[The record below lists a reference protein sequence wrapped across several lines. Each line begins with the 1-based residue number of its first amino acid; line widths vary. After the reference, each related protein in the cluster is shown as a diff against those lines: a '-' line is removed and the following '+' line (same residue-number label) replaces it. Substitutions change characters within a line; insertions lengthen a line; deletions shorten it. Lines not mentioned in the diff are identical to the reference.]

1 MNVQG
6 ETLENQITYWK
17 EELAG
22 APTKLELPA
31 DKPRPALQSFR
42 GGREIFEL
50 PKELLEKLKSI
61 GNQEQATLFMILVA
75 AFMALLHRY
84 SGQDDIL
91 VGTPVEIE
99 SLIGSVFNTVVLRSL
114 FTDNLNFRTLLQ
126 QVQERVVG
134 AYAHS
139 DLPFE
144 QIVAELAP
152 ERDPSHTP
160 IFQVMFAFRDA
171 EGTSKAPGSRG
182 TEASTS
188 KLDLTLSISE
198 TENGGLVEYNADLF
212 EAATIKR
219 LCAHYGTLLEAI
231 ARDPD
236 QSVSTLPILSE
247 RERNQILYEWN
258 DTRTECPNACA
269 HELFEQ
275 QVARHPDTIAVIFGQ
290 QQLSYREV
298 NERANQV
305 AHYLRKRGVR
315 PEVLVG
321 VCLERGPE
329 MLIALLGIW
338 KAGGAY
344 VPLDPAY
351 PQERLSFM
359 LRDAAAK
366 FLLTDS
372 RHMNL
377 FPSAKDKTMCLDSDW
392 PVIAKES
399 ASNPGLVAGP
409 ENLAYVMYTSGSTGE
424 PKGVMVLHGGLTNY
438 LCWAAKAYSA
448 KDGEPVPVHTSISF
462 DLTVTSLYTPLV
474 SGGRVEILPED
485 IGGQNLVAALRQG
498 KDRSLVKITP
508 AHLALLSQQLGPE
521 EVAGRTKLFVIGG
534 ENLLAESLLPWR
546 ESVPATRLINEYGPT
561 EAVVGCCAYE
571 VRPDDPRSGS
581 VPIGRPIANTQL
593 YILDRYLNP
602 VPPGVV
608 GELYIG
614 GAGVARGYLNRP
626 ELTREKFI
634 ADRFSGVSGARLYK
648 TGDLAR
654 YRMDGTLEYL
664 ARLDDQ
670 VKVRGYRIEL
680 GEIEATLAAHPGV
693 KSCAVLAREDTPG
706 NKQSVGYV
714 VPQGEELPTVET
726 LRQYLR
732 GKLPEYMVPSQFVFL
747 DSMPLTLNGKI
758 DRKALPAPTRENV
771 PRNRKFVAPS
781 TDTER
786 ALEAIYSG
794 LLKVERVGIHDDFFD
809 LGGHSLMAIKAVS
822 KIRDVFGV
830 ELPLATLLEA
840 PTIAELSKILRKE
853 NWVPSWS
860 SLVPMR
866 QGGSKPTLYLIHA
879 HGGNVL
885 EYQPL
890 VNAMEA
896 DQPVFAFQ
904 ARGLDG
910 HITKNQTLEEMAA
923 HYIEELR
930 NFQPQGPYYLGGFC
944 LGGLLALEAAQQLRA
959 AGQEVA
965 LVIMIQSR
973 HPEASGF
980 KPDVSIFRQW
990 WYRATTRIKLEW
1002 ENRSYR
1008 GSGYIAERW
1017 RRTWDVGLA
1026 RVAITLDN
1034 LTSKHPADP
1043 SKLPLMYT
1051 FEALRIE
1058 LMKAMLKYVPRPY
1071 VGDVLLFRASKQL
1084 PGLIA
1089 DEYLGWK
1096 RVLNGNLDVCEVP
1109 GRQQNLLLGPNV
1121 LQLAKELSARLNTA
1135 QQRSHDGQGKRTASS
1150 DVRGVIVS

>member
-126 QVQERVVG
+126 QVRERVVG
-134 AYAHS
+134 AYAPS
-139 DLPFE
+139 DLPLE
-144 QIVAELAP
+144 QIVVKLAP

-160 IFQVMFAFRDA
+160 IFEVMFAFRDA
-171 EGTSKAPGSRG
+171 EGASKAPSSRALK
-182 TEASTS
+182 TSTS
-188 KLDLTLSISE
+188 KFDLTLSISE
-198 TENGGLVEYNADLF
+198 TENGLNGLMEYNTDLF

-219 LCAHYGTLLEAI
+219 LCRHYGTLLEAI

-236 QSVSTLPILSE
+236 QSISTLPLLSE

-258 DTRTECPNACA
+258 DTRTEYPKAGV

-275 QVARHPDTIAVIFGQ
+275 QVARHPDAIAVVFGR

-298 NERANQV
+298 NERANQA
-305 AHYLRKRGVR
+305 AHFLRKQGVK

-344 VPLDPAY
+344 VPLDPAH
-351 PQERLSFM
+351 PKERLSFM
-359 LRDAAAK
+359 LRDAGAK

-377 FPSAKDKTMCLDSDW
+377 FPSAKENTICVDSDR
-392 PVIAKES
+392 PAIAKES
-399 ASNPGLVAGP
+399 TSNLGPAASPL
-409 ENLAYVMYTSGSTGE
+409 NLAYVMYTSGSTGE
-424 PKGVMVLHGGLTNY
+424 PKGVMVLHGGLSNY
-438 LCWAAKAYSA
+438 LCWAGKADSA
-448 KDGEPVPVHTSISF
+448 ARGGPVPVHTSISF

-508 AHLALLSQQLGPE
+508 AHLALLSQQLGPGE
-521 EVAGRTKLFVIGG
+521 GAGRSEAFVIGG

-608 GELYIG
+608 GE
-614 GAGVARGYLNRP
+614 R
-626 ELTREKFI
+626 
-634 ADRFSGVSGARLYK
+634 
-648 TGDLAR
+648 
-654 YRMDGTLEYL
+654 
-664 ARLDDQ
+664 
-670 VKVRGYRIEL
+670 
-680 GEIEATLAAHPGV
+680 
-693 KSCAVLAREDTPG
+693 
-706 NKQSVGYV
+706 
-714 VPQGEELPTVET
+714 
-726 LRQYLR
+726 
-732 GKLPEYMVPSQFVFL
+732 
-747 DSMPLTLNGKI
+747 
-758 DRKALPAPTRENV
+758 
-771 PRNRKFVAPS
+771 
-781 TDTER
+781 
-786 ALEAIYSG
+786 
-794 LLKVERVGIHDDFFD
+794 
-809 LGGHSLMAIKAVS
+809 
-822 KIRDVFGV
+822 
-830 ELPLATLLEA
+830 
-840 PTIAELSKILRKE
+840 
-853 NWVPSWS
+853 
-860 SLVPMR
+860 
-866 QGGSKPTLYLIHA
+866 
-879 HGGNVL
+879 
-885 EYQPL
+885 
-890 VNAMEA
+890 
-896 DQPVFAFQ
+896 
-904 ARGLDG
+904 
-910 HITKNQTLEEMAA
+910 
-923 HYIEELR
+923 
-930 NFQPQGPYYLGGFC
+930 
-944 LGGLLALEAAQQLRA
+944 
-959 AGQEVA
+959 
-965 LVIMIQSR
+965 
-973 HPEASGF
+973 
-980 KPDVSIFRQW
+980 
-990 WYRATTRIKLEW
+990 
-1002 ENRSYR
+1002 
-1008 GSGYIAERW
+1008 
-1017 RRTWDVGLA
+1017 
-1026 RVAITLDN
+1026 
-1034 LTSKHPADP
+1034 
-1043 SKLPLMYT
+1043 
-1051 FEALRIE
+1051 
-1058 LMKAMLKYVPRPY
+1058 
-1071 VGDVLLFRASKQL
+1071 
-1084 PGLIA
+1084 
-1089 DEYLGWK
+1089 
-1096 RVLNGNLDVCEVP
+1096 
-1109 GRQQNLLLGPNV
+1109 
-1121 LQLAKELSARLNTA
+1121 
-1135 QQRSHDGQGKRTASS
+1135 
-1150 DVRGVIVS
+1150 